1 MQKADH
7 TDQVSGT
14 ENPHQMNQG
23 VNHGGY
29 SLTYSITRRFGVE
42 NDSLTMKGN
51 SAVSTTASTKRKYYL
66 LNRIIKP
73 GSSMSSKGSKRKAEK
88 EIPDTTSSETMA
100 SRRSRRGDTGVKLFQ
115 LEFDDEDNDDNPMM
129 AAQSKLESRSQDEA
143 GMTQNEV
150 DVLKESVTTHTE
162 SGSGSIKRKR
172 GRPPLSEDEKKE
184 REHHRQMRNLFI
196 RK

>member
-51 SAVSTTASTKRKYYL
+51 SAVSTTASTK
-66 LNRIIKP
+66 KP

-129 AAQSKLESRSQDEA
+129 AA
-143 GMTQNEV
+143 
-150 DVLKESVTTHTE
+150 
-162 SGSGSIKRKR
+162 
-172 GRPPLSEDEKKE
+172 
-184 REHHRQMRNLFI
+184 
-196 RK
+196 